1 MIATL
6 GDVIETV
13 VTTGNEFLGVFG
25 GYEIYI
31 PIILMLV
38 FLAIG
43 VPIAFSMAIS
53 GTLGL
58 AFIFGL
64 PRTRGVLT
72 NVPHSETTVFVLTT
86 IPLFVLMAELI
97 NESGLTTDVFYA
109 GQRWLAHIPGGL
121 AIATTLANGG
131 FAVLSGSSSAAA
143 ASMSAIA
150 VPEMQKLGYKDTIS
164 MGTVSAAGTFAVMLP
179 PSIALIFYGV
189 WTETSIG
196 ALFLAGIIPGG
207 LTLIGYILVIRVWA
221 HRDPSLIGEVRPE
234 AYPLRE
240 RISTLGP
247 IWPAGIIVIAVIG
260 GIYSGV
266 VTASE
271 AGAVGAVGAFLV
283 GVGVYGLRLNGL
295 NDAFTR
301 AARISVMIFFI
312 IIGAVI
318 FTRYMAFSGIT
329 REIIGLILAIPAGPW
344 IIILLILAV
353 YVMLGTFMDQI
364 AVLILT
370 LPVTFPLFVVE
381 LGYSP
386 VWFGIILIKT
396 VEIGLVTPP
405 LGMNVYIASGV
416 VDVDV
421 RDAFRGAAAFLT
433 ADFVVLAIMLAF
445 PGVVMYLPDLMMG

>member
-1 MIATL
+1 MIGVVAAL
-6 GDVIETV
+6 VGDIPMY
-13 VTTGNEFLGVFG
+13 L
-25 GYEIYI
+25 
-31 PIILMLV
+31 PIILMLIL
-38 FLAIG
+38 LAIG

-53 GTLGL
+53 GTVGL
-58 AFIFGL
+58 IYLIGIE
-64 PRTRGVLT
+64 RTSGILR
-72 NVPHSETTVFVLTT
+72 NVPHSETTLFVLTT

-97 NESGLTTDVFYA
+97 NESGLTEDVFVA
-109 GQRWLAHIPGGL
+109 GERWLAHIPGGL

-143 ASMSAIA
+143 ASMSSIA
-150 VPEMQKLGYKDTIS
+150 VPEMKKLDYKDTIA

-196 ALFLAGIIPGG
+196 ALFLAGIIPGA
-207 LTLIGYILVIRVWA
+207 LTLIGYIVVIRVWA
-221 HRDPSLIGEVRPE
+221 HRDPELIGGVRE
-234 AYPLRE
+234 NAYPLRE
-240 RISTLGP
+240 RVSTLGP
-247 IWPAGIIVIAVIG
+247 IWPAGIIVLAVIG

-266 VTASE
+266 VTVSE
-271 AGAVGAVGAFLV
+271 AGAAGAVGAFMV
-283 GVGVYGLRLNGL
+283 GVGIYGLRLGGL
-295 NDAFTR
+295 NEAFTR

-329 REIIGLILAIPAGPW
+329 REIINLITSIPAGPW
-344 IIILLILAV
+344 IIILLILVV

-370 LPVTFPLFVVE
+370 LPVTFPLFVIE

-433 ADFVVLAIMLAF
+433 ADFVVLALMLAF
-445 PGVVMYLPDLMMG
+445 PGMVMYLPDLMMG

>member
-1 MIATL
+1 MIGVVAAL
-6 GDVIETV
+6 VGDIPMY
-13 VTTGNEFLGVFG
+13 L
-25 GYEIYI
+25 
-31 PIILMLV
+31 PIILMLIL
-38 FLAIG
+38 LAIG

-53 GTLGL
+53 GTVGL
-58 AFIFGL
+58 IYLIGIE
-64 PRTRGVLT
+64 RTSGILR
-72 NVPHSETTVFVLTT
+72 NVPHSETTLFVLTT

-97 NESGLTTDVFYA
+97 NESGLTEDVFVA
-109 GQRWLAHIPGGL
+109 GERWLAHIPGGL

-143 ASMSAIA
+143 ASMSSIA
-150 VPEMQKLGYKDTIS
+150 VPEMKKLDYKDTIA

-196 ALFLAGIIPGG
+196 ALFLAGIIPGA
-207 LTLIGYILVIRVWA
+207 LTLIGYIVVIRVWA
-221 HRDPSLIGEVRPE
+221 HRDPELIGGVRE
-234 AYPLRE
+234 NAYPLGE
-240 RISTLGP
+240 RVSTLGP
-247 IWPAGIIVIAVIG
+247 IWPAGIIVLAVIG

-266 VTASE
+266 VTVSE
-271 AGAVGAVGAFLV
+271 AGAAGAVGAFMV
-283 GVGVYGLRLNGL
+283 GVGIYGLRLGGL
-295 NDAFTR
+295 NEAFTR

-329 REIIGLILAIPAGPW
+329 REIINLITSIPAGPW
-344 IIILLILAV
+344 IIILLILVV

-370 LPVTFPLFVVE
+370 LPVTFPLFVIE

-421 RDAFRGAAAFLT
+421 RDAFRGAAAFLI
-433 ADFVVLAIMLAF
+433 ADFVVLALMLAF
-445 PGVVMYLPDLMMG
+445 PGMVMYLPDLMMG